1 MPDVYCGPAP
11 APQTLL
17 LAWNFDPLAL
27 ALCAAILGI
36 HATSG
41 RREGQRGDRRHGRSM
56 ALAGTGVLALLFL
69 SPLCALTV
77 SLFSARVSHHALLIG
92 VVAPL
97 LALAFRGVRFPAPS
111 LPLSALTGLNA
122 LLLWFW
128 HVPQVYEVAIVGAL
142 PYWTMQLSLL
152 GAAFALWRAALAPA
166 AHPGSAIFALL
177 ATMVQMGMLGAL
189 LTFARSP
196 LYVPHL
202 GTTQAFGLS
211 PLADQQLAGL
221 IMWVPA
227 SLPYLVAAL
236 LLLSV
241 QLAPASS
248 RRVR

>member
-17 LAWNFDPLAL
+17 FAWNFDPVAL
-27 ALCAAILGI
+27 GLCAAILAV
-36 HATSG
+36 HAASG
-41 RREGQRGDRRHGRSM
+41 RRDGRR
-56 ALAGTGVLALLFL
+56 AVFAGTGVLALLFL

-77 SLFSARVSHHALLIG
+77 SLFSARVAHHALLIG
-92 VVAPL
+92 VAAPL
-97 LALAFRGVRFPAPS
+97 LALAFRSVRLPAPA
-111 LPLSALTGLNA
+111 LPLSALTVLNA

-128 HVPQVYEVAIVGAL
+128 HVPQVYDVAIVGTL

-152 GAAFALWRAALAPA
+152 LAAFALWRAVLAPA
-166 AHPGSAIFALL
+166 AHPGSAVFALL

-189 LTFARSP
+189 LTFARKP
-196 LYVPHL
+196 LYAAHSL
-202 GTTQAFGLS
+202 TTQPFGLS

-227 SLPYLVAAL
+227 SLPYLAGAL

-241 QLAPASS
+241 QLAPAS

>member
-17 LAWNFDPLAL
+17 FAWNFDFIAL
-27 ALCAAILGI
+27 ALCAALLGL
-36 HATSG
+36 HRFSG
-41 RREGQRGDRRHGRSM
+41 SREGRP
-56 ALAGTGVLALLFL
+56 ALIAGTFFLALLFL

-77 SLFSARVSHHALLIG
+77 SLFSARVAHHALLIA
-92 VVAPL
+92 VAAPL
-97 LALAFRGVRFPAPS
+97 LALAFRKVRFPAPA
-111 LPLSALTGLNA
+111 LPLSALVAVNA

-128 HVPQVYEVAIVGAL
+128 HVPQVYEVAIVGTL

-152 GAAFALWRAALAPA
+152 GAAFALWRAVLAPA

-189 LTFARSP
+189 LTFARAP
-196 LYVPHL
+196 LYAAHF
-202 GTTQAFGLS
+202 GTTQPFGLS

-236 LLLSV
+236 LLLSA
-241 QLAPASS
+241 QLAPAS

>member
-41 RREGQRGDRRHGRSM
+41 LRDGQRGDRRHGRSM

-77 SLFSARVSHHALLIG
+77 SLFSARVAHHALLIG

-202 GTTQAFGLS
+202 GTTRAFGLS
-211 PLADQQLAGL
+211 PLADQQLAG
-221 IMWVPA
+221 
-227 SLPYLVAAL
+227 
-236 LLLSV
+236 
-241 QLAPASS
+241 
-248 RRVR
+248 